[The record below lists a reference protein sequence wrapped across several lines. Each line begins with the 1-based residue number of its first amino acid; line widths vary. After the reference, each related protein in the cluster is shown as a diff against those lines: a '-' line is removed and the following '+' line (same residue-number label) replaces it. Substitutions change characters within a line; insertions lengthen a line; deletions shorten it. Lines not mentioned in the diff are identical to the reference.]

1 MPRTR
6 GELAWCDGS
15 TGIRQDEQTGI
26 RFLLVAT
33 ARRKRLGMDG
43 RAGLLPSQAVS
54 RSFPRDERRQ
64 VSEASRG
71 CESDARP
78 GGADAERTI
87 GPIRDRRS
95 RVIA

>member
-43 RAGLLPSQAVS
+43 RAGLLPSQADA
-54 RSFPRDERRQ
+54 RSFPRDGGRQ
-64 VSEASRG
+64 VSGATRC

-78 GGADAERTI
+78 RGADVERTI
-87 GPIRDRRS
+87 GPIRDRRF

>member
-15 TGIRQDEQTGI
+15 TGIRQDEQTGT

-54 RSFPRDERRQ
+54 R
-64 VSEASRG
+64 
-71 CESDARP
+71 
-78 GGADAERTI
+78 
-87 GPIRDRRS
+87 
-95 RVIA
+95 